1 MNRRVEVLVFFLR
14 KNAETNQPQVLLGLK
29 KERTGKGKRNGYGGG
44 VKSNETLAQA
54 AKREVKEELGIDI
67 SIDNLKRMAD
77 INIIIKT
84 SMWRKFSHELTVFTS
99 REKVTNFLESD
110 EMEDHTWYPVN
121 SLPDVMK
128 TDLLWLP
135 YVLNGD
141 TVEGSITKKNYGEK
155 ETIVSLKIIGPVLK

>member
-1 MNRRVEVLVFFLR
+1 MERRVEVLVFFLR
-14 KNAETNQPQVLLGLK
+14 KNTETNQPQVLLGLK

-54 AKREVKEELGIDI
+54 VKREVKEELGVDI

-77 INIIIKT
+77 INLIIKT
-84 SMWRKFSHELTVFTS
+84 SLFRKFSHELTVYVS
-99 REKVTNFLESD
+99 REKVTNFLESE

-121 SLPDVMK
+121 RLPDVMK

-141 TVEGSITKKNYGEK
+141 IVEGSIIKKNYGKK
-155 ETIVSLKIIGPVLK
+155 EIIVDLKIIGPVLK